1 MHGLPLSKNNIPS
14 ERLMEKTY
22 DLDSVIRKVP
32 DFPKKGILFY
42 DITGILA
49 VPEAFAY
56 CIDKMAELCE
66 GKKIDCIAGIEA
78 RGFIFAAPLAQRLG
92 VPLVLVRKVG
102 KLPGK
107 AYSRKFA
114 LEYGSDTVC
123 VQEVDVVEDNHV
135 LLVDDLI
142 ATGGTLEAAAAMF
155 SEHGAHV
162 VGFLGV
168 IGLPFLDYA
177 KTLSGYTVEVLQEY
191 NGE

>member
-1 MHGLPLSKNNIPS
+1 MNT
-14 ERLMEKTY
+14 TY

-49 VPEAFAY
+49 VPEAFSY
-56 CIDKMAELCE
+56 CIDKMMELCE

-107 AYSRKFA
+107 TYSRKFA
-114 LEYGSDTVC
+114 LEYGSDVVC
-123 VQEVDVVEDNHV
+123 VQEVDVVEGSHV
-135 LLVDDLI
+135 MLVDDLI
-142 ATGGTLEAAAAMF
+142 ATGGTLQAAASMF
-155 SEHGAHV
+155 VEHGANV

-168 IGLPFLDYA
+168 VGLPFLNYA
-177 KTLSGYTVEVLQEY
+177 KVLEGYPVEVLQEY
-191 NGE
+191 DGE